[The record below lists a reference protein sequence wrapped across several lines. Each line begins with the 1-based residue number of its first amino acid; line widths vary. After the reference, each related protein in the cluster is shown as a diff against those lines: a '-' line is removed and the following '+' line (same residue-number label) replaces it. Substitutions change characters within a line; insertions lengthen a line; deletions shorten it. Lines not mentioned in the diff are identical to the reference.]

1 VLAAEVLISTAYI
14 RDCIEDPAK
23 TSLIADAIVSGVSQ
37 YGMQSFDQAIL
48 TLYQGGQVTLEEAL
62 RSVTNVE
69 EFKMRLRGI
78 SSGSAPAPA
87 AATPPAAIIER
98 FGS

>member
-1 VLAAEVLISTAYI
+1 VLISTAYI
-14 RDCIEDPAK
+14 RDCVADPEK
-23 TSLIADAIVSGVSQ
+23 TSLIADAIVSGGSQ

-48 TLYQGGQVTLEEAL
+48 KLYQDGLVTLEEAL

-78 SSGSAPAPA
+78 TSGSTTTATIAGAPEPSR
-87 AATPPAAIIER
+87 IQR
-98 FGS
+98 FGA